1 MIVKTTSEMRK
12 HLLSFNLKEDK
23 PTDESRF
30 ASFLTRAQEWVT
42 DRIIGEDIEGILER
56 DLALTDPDPH
66 EKLRGL
72 VGRVISELAY
82 LTSVAESDLQRS
94 EVGFVVQ
101 NNDKMSPASLQRV
114 ERLIQ
119 SLNERINSDCDSLVN
134 YLMKNSVPHEDGPH
148 LPYEDWRETYQFEFL
163 TDAFIPTM
171 AIMRQ
176 GASPLPVQRWTDFY
190 DLQPK
195 MNIALRDTVASYVSI
210 EQIDSLLT
218 AYRNDDLNEIQR
230 KVLRWLRMSVMAE
243 VTNAGNAAHF
253 AIEARYWMLKH
264 ESDFPEFVESDRYE
278 LPSPFKLGE
287 GTVANLL

>member
-1 MIVKTTSEMRK
+1 MIVNTTSQMKK
-12 HLLSFNLKEDK
+12 HLLSFNLKLDEAM
-23 PTDESRF
+23 ESRF
-30 ASFLTRAQEWVT
+30 SSFLARAQEWVT
-42 DRIIGEDIEGILER
+42 DRIIGDDIET
-56 DLALTDPDPH
+56 ALDGGSEVGQNDPH
-66 EKLRGL
+66 EKLREL

-94 EVGFVVQ
+94 EAGFVVQ

-134 YLMKNSVPHEDGPH
+134 YLMKNSVPHENEPH
-148 LPYEDWRETYQFEFL
+148 LPYEDWRETPQFEFL

-171 AIMRQ
+171 AVLRQ
-176 GASPLPVQRWTDFY
+176 STSPLPVQRWTEFY

-218 AYRNDDLNEIQR
+218 AYRNDELNDVQR

-253 AIEARYWMLKH
+253 AIEARNWMLKH

-278 LPSPFKLGE
+278 LPSPCNLGD